1 MLTEPM
7 GPMGGMGGPWA
18 PRRGKG
24 WWPQGESRKRTAAAM
39 KRFNPM
45 WRRPPLAWRLRRNR
59 FWRRLLRAAQDEME
73 RARVEAAAVER
84 ARVQAARAAN
94 AVEHDSDSE

>member
-1 MLTEPM
+1 MH
-7 GPMGGMGGPWA
+7 GGGE
-18 PRRGKG
+18 
-24 WWPQGESRKRTAAAM
+24 GESRKRTAAAM

-45 WRRPPLAWRLRRNR
+45 WRRPPKAWRLRRNR
-59 FWRRLLRAAQDEME
+59 FWRRLLEGLLSAAAQDEME